1 MGPFRDEYG
10 AGSSPVLMGDK
21 VILSQD
27 HDIDSFV
34 IAIDRATGK
43 TLWKTAR
50 PDAVRSY
57 STPVLWKHKGKQE
70 LLVAGALELA
80 SYDPNTGEKVWWTP
94 GLARIVIPV
103 PVPSEEMIYMASWA
117 PGGDVGKRI
126 AFDPWSTA
134 LTKWDKNHDGKLA
147 RAEVEDANVLER
159 FFRMDL
165 DQSGTLDEKE
175 WIRHADVFRR
185 AENAVLAIRPSSDRG
200 ELSQGDIVWKYNRGV
215 PYVATPL
222 IDKGIVWMVK
232 DGGIVT
238 KLETRTG
245 RVLQEERLAGVGGY
259 YASPVS
265 GDGKVYFASEPG
277 TVTVVANQ
285 PEWKVISSH
294 PFHEK
299 IYATPAIDGE
309 RLFIRTEKALYC
321 FGGR

>member
-1 MGPFRDEYG
+1 
-10 AGSSPVLMGDK
+10 
-21 VILSQD
+21 
-27 HDIDSFV
+27 
-34 IAIDRATGK
+34 
-43 TLWKTAR
+43 
-50 PDAVRSY
+50 
-57 STPVLWKHKGKQE
+57 
-70 LLVAGALELA
+70 
-80 SYDPNTGEKVWWTP
+80 
-94 GLARIVIPV
+94 
-103 PVPSEEMIYMASWA
+103 
-117 PGGDVGKRI
+117 VGKRI
-126 AFDPWSTA
+126 ALDPWPTA

-159 FFRMDL
+159 FYRMDL

-185 AENAVLAIRPSSDRG
+185 AENALLAIKPSSDRG

-222 IDKGIVWMVK
+222 VDQGIVWMVK

-238 KLETRTG
+238 KLEARTG

-265 GDGKVYFASEPG
+265 GDGKAYFASEQG
-277 TVTVVANQ
+277 VVTVVANQ
-285 PEWKVISSH
+285 QEWKVISSH

-299 IYATPAIDGE
+299 LYATPAIDGD

>member
-1 MGPFRDEYG
+1 
-10 AGSSPVLMGDK
+10 
-21 VILSQD
+21 
-27 HDIDSFV
+27 
-34 IAIDRATGK
+34 
-43 TLWKTAR
+43 
-50 PDAVRSY
+50 
-57 STPVLWKHKGKQE
+57 
-70 LLVAGALELA
+70 
-80 SYDPNTGEKVWWTP
+80 
-94 GLARIVIPV
+94 
-103 PVPSEEMIYMASWA
+103 MIYMASWA

-126 AFDPWSTA
+126 ACDRWSTA
-134 LTKWDKNHDGKLA
+134 ITKWDKNHDGKLA

-265 GDGKVYFASEPG
+265 GDGKGYFATAPR
-277 TVTVVANQ
+277 TLTLVANH
-285 PEWKVISSH
+285 PE
-294 PFHEK
+294 
-299 IYATPAIDGE
+299 
-309 RLFIRTEKALYC
+309 
-321 FGGR
+321 